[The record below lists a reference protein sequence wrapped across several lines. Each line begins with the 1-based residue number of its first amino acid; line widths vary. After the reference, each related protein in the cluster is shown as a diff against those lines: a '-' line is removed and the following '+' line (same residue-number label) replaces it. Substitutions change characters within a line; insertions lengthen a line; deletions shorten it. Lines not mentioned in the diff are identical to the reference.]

1 MHYQLDPL
9 SDRVARRFLAAQI
22 HVLVDVP
29 ATLEARKHY
38 SSFPNAVIAEFNAS
52 VSLYRVFDGEE
63 LTRILHSG
71 KITGG
76 TYAVKAE
83 RAHGASWGENIT
95 QVIEWGNEKRNKRY
109 GGDIFLAK
117 LDAVGKKFFHL
128 DPGIAINPDGL
139 RTQPAVMERSKIS
152 MGLGASIM
160 DVSLHDVDLYVV
172 HPNHQIEAMTI
183 AEAKAYV
190 EARPKKDIDLREIN
204 PHFFQGSILG
214 VDVRVVLTD
223 GKWSVFLNNDK
234 QITFGAKTKEDAIE
248 LARMS
253 IHMRPSNP
261 LPIPA
266 EALDQKRRYEKH
278 FEQDDDPEKL
288 RGTFALKAKDRV
300 VVTKGSNGLGIKS
313 HSTAVVADVY
323 QRKGQREIMVKLL
336 FGDKPMTLY
345 ATHPNRLGDPEV
357 ALMNSRGDK
366 ILVRRR

>member
-1 MHYQLDPL
+1 VHYQLDPL
-9 SDRVARRFLAAQI
+9 SDRVARQFLAAQV

-29 ATLEARKHY
+29 ATLEARARY
-38 SSFPNAVIAEFNAS
+38 ASFPNSVIAEFDGS
-52 VSLYRVFDGEE
+52 ISLYRVFDGEE
-63 LTRILHSG
+63 LSRIVHSG

-83 RAHGASWGENIT
+83 RAHGASWGEHIT
-95 QVIEWGNEKRNKRY
+95 QVIEWGNEKRDKRY

-117 LDAVGKKFFHL
+117 LDALGKKFFHI
-128 DPGIAINPDGL
+128 DPGITFNPDGP
-139 RTQPAVMERSKIS
+139 RVQPAVMDRSKIS
-152 MGLGASIM
+152 TGLGASIM
-160 DVSLHDVDLYVV
+160 DVSVHDVDFYVV
-172 HPNHQIEAMTI
+172 HPNHQIDPLSLT
-183 AEAKAYV
+183 EAKAYV
-190 EARPKKDIDLREIN
+190 EARPKKDIDLREVN
-204 PHFFQGSILG
+204 PHFYQGSIFG
-214 VDVRVVLTD
+214 VDVRIVLTD
-223 GKWSVFLNNDK
+223 GKWAVFLNNDK
-234 QITFGAKTKEDAIE
+234 QITFGAKTKDDAIE

-266 EALDQKRRYEKH
+266 EILDQKRRYEKH
-278 FEQDDDPEKL
+278 FEPDDDPEKL
-288 RGTFALKAKDRV
+288 RGTFALKAKDRIM
-300 VVTKGSNGLGIKS
+300 VTKGSNGLGIKA

-336 FGDKPMTLY
+336 FGDKPIVLY